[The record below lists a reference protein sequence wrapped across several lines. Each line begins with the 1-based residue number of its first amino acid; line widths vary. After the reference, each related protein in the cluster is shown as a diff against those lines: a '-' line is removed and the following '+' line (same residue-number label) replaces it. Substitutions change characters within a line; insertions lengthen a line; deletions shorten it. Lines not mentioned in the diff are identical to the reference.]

1 MRPLTSLSHTLPVPS
16 AVYVPSVAPS
26 VGLDHASLDCVLVW
40 HQAPGL
46 EADQVFAEAVE
57 VEEWALNVV
66 NEMVGVDVDER
77 WVAVVGIGILGD
89 FVMVDRGV
97 VKDRPLHF
105 ASTRIHPS
113 CFSDGPHC
121 QLEQLVAF
129 QRQLSRN
136 QETFG

>member
-1 MRPLTSLSHTLPVPS
+1 MTSLSHTLPVPS
-16 AVYVPSVAPS
+16 VVYVPSVVPS

-77 WVAVVGIGILGD
+77 WVAVVGIVILGD

-97 VKDRPLHF
+97 VKDRPLRF

-113 CFSDGPHC
+113 CFSDEPHC

-129 QRQLSRN
+129 QRQLSWN